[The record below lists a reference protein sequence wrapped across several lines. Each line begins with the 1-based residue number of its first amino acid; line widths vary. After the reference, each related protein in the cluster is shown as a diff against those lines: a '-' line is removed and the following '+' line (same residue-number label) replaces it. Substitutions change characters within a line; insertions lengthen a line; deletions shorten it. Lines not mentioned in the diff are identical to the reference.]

1 MRRIYLCVLVLLVS
15 CDAAR
20 VFFTD
25 IYISELRQRL
35 VRRASLTYPLLVF
48 CAGATTIRFD
58 HASRA

>member
-35 VRRASLTYPLLVF
+35 VRRASLT
-48 CAGATTIRFD
+48 
-58 HASRA
+58 